1 MDISLL
7 LESPS
12 WLEDEC
18 EFDLVNLSR
27 LVLHII
33 LYYILLIYI
42 IHIIIRDHEH
52 QPSSFLVI
60 QTSVD
65 RPLQTSPGTVIVN
78 PLPTSP
84 SVTGLAGQT
93 GRGASVVSLI

>member
-1 MDISLL
+1 MLIDT
-7 LESPS
+7 
-12 WLEDEC
+12 
-18 EFDLVNLSR
+18 
-27 LVLHII
+27 II
-33 LYYILLIYI
+33 CIY
-42 IHIIIRDHEH
+42 RDHEH

-60 QTSVD
+60 QTSID

-93 GRGASVVSLI
+93 GRGASVVSNLFT

>member
-1 MDISLL
+1 
-7 LESPS
+7 
-12 WLEDEC
+12 
-18 EFDLVNLSR
+18 
-27 LVLHII
+27 
-33 LYYILLIYI
+33 
-42 IHIIIRDHEH
+42 
-52 QPSSFLVI
+52 LVI

-93 GRGASVVSLI
+93 GRGASVVSYYNFLWLSK

>member
-1 MDISLL
+1 MLIVLAYYSLKNG
-7 LESPS
+7 
-12 WLEDEC
+12 
-18 EFDLVNLSR
+18 FN
-27 LVLHII
+27 
-33 LYYILLIYI
+33 
-42 IHIIIRDHEH
+42 RDHEH

-84 SVTGLAGQT
+84 SVTGIASQT
-93 GRGASVVSLI
+93 GRGASVVRYC